1 MVRERR
7 SLVLLDSCISRGPIS
22 FSDTKAFAGQGIKLC
37 GAGTEIERI
46 F

>member
-7 SLVLLDSCISRGPIS
+7 SLVLLDSCLSWGPIS
-22 FSDTKAFAGQGIKLC
+22 LSDTKAFAGQGIKLWSS
-37 GAGTEIERI
+37 TEIERI